1 MSVDKVIEDGE
12 LYWTALHR
20 AARLND
26 VDKARQ
32 LLQAGANPNLRV
44 RVAEEPVGDHHG
56 HYDSWLQSQCY
67 ADKTCLQ
74 LAVDMWSR
82 GECYREMRELLK
94 SYGGH

>member
-32 LLQAGANPNLRV
+32 LLQGGGESQPQGASGRRAGGRSSRPLRLLASVPVLRGQNLS
-44 RVAEEPVGDHHG
+44 AVGRR
-56 HYDSWLQSQCY
+56 Y
-67 ADKTCLQ
+67 
-74 LAVDMWSR
+74 VESR
-82 GECYREMRELLK
+82 
-94 SYGGH
+94 